1 MTLEPSI
8 GSGNVLIK
16 LLGTK
21 FNIYKKN
28 VKKIKKKNQGSLG
41 KWKWIMD
48 FEEEHVSNL
57 WWVPS
62 HPTKAII
69 IQ

>member
-41 KWKWIMD
+41 K
-48 FEEEHVSNL
+48 
-57 WWVPS
+57 
-62 HPTKAII
+62 
-69 IQ
+69 